1 MNSFATIRG
10 QTPCALAV
18 SAFLLAGC
26 AAPKIGGL
34 PTDAAGAI
42 STFVSNAQ
50 DAQRASNALGWG
62 SAVTPGKLAA
72 KPAPLA
78 EFKTALCDPP
88 FFDASMAANAFQ
100 SFNEEVTDLAKAPDD
115 SLGSYLRAI
124 NEHHRQLREI
134 SENAKQPAEYAELR
148 AKLIQKCSPLVDR
161 DLALEGGIQPQSSP
175 TAIVGLILSLAKFA
189 TSLAALAESHARA
202 ELIRAYVVAHE
213 AEVGQALDILATPSG
228 LKAVVQATRTYYV
241 RRAYAGYS
249 DLTDL
254 RASADRASAP
264 ALSAADE
271 YAQFVSKYLK
281 LQNVDASKLMA
292 DPDAGLK
299 PAYEKF
305 IEQIKRP
312 NSDPYAALDAFLGFL
327 KTVTDIN
334 ANRTDFL
341 KALKD
346 MQEGSTP

>member
-1 MNSFATIRG
+1 LF
-10 QTPCALAV
+10 
-18 SAFLLAGC
+18 LAGC
-26 AAPKIGGL
+26 ASPNIGKL

-50 DAQRASNALGWG
+50 DAERASNALGWG
-62 SAVTPGKLAA
+62 STVTPGKLAA

-78 EFKTALCDPP
+78 EFKTAVCDPP
-88 FFDASMAANAFQ
+88 FFDASMAAKAFQ
-100 SFNEEVTDLAKAPDD
+100 SFNEDVTDLAKAPDD

-124 NEHHRQLREI
+124 NEHHKQLREI
-134 SENAKQPAEYAELR
+134 SKDAKQPADVAELH

-161 DLALEGGIQPQSSP
+161 DLALAGGVEAQSSP
-175 TAIVGLILSLAKFA
+175 IAVVGLVLSLAKFA

-202 ELIRAYVVAHE
+202 ELIRAYVVANE
-213 AEVGQALDILATPSG
+213 AEVRQALDILSTPSG

-249 DLTDL
+249 DLTDV
-254 RASADRASAP
+254 RASTGRAAAP
-264 ALSAADE
+264 AHSAADE

-281 LQNVDASKLMA
+281 LQNVDVAKLMV
-292 DPDAGLK
+292 DPDAGLNA
-299 PAYEKF
+299 AYEKF
-305 IEQIKRP
+305 IDQIKRP

-334 ANRTDFL
+334 TNRTDFL
-341 KALKD
+341 KAMKD

>member
-1 MNSFATIRG
+1 MKSFTTILG
-10 QTPCALAV
+10 QTPGAIAV
-18 SAFLLAGC
+18 SALLLTGC

-42 STFVSNAQ
+42 SIFVLNAQ
-50 DAQRASNALGWG
+50 DAERASNALGWG
-62 SAVTPGKLAA
+62 STVTAGKLAA
-72 KPAPLA
+72 KPAPLD
-78 EFKTALCDPP
+78 EFKAAACDPP
-88 FFDASMAANAFQ
+88 FFDAAMAAKAFR
-100 SFNEEVTDLAKAPDD
+100 SFNEDVTDLAKAPDD
-115 SLGSYLRAI
+115 SIGSYLRAI
-124 NEHHRQLREI
+124 NEHHKQLREI
-134 SENAKQPAEYAELR
+134 GENAKSPADNAELR
-148 AKLIQKCSPLVDR
+148 AKLIQKCSLLVDR
-161 DLALEGGIQPQSSP
+161 DLALAGGIQAQGSP
-175 TAIVGLILSLAKFA
+175 AAVIELILSLAKFA

-202 ELIRAYVVAHE
+202 DLIRAYVVAHE
-213 AEVGQALDILATPSG
+213 AEVGVALDILANPSG
-228 LKAVVQATRTYYV
+228 LKAVVQSTRTYYV

-254 RASADRASAP
+254 RTSAGRASAP

-281 LQNVDASKLMA
+281 LQNVDAAKLMA
-292 DPDAGLK
+292 DPDTGLK
-299 PAYEKF
+299 PAYKKF
-305 IEQIKRP
+305 IDQVNRP
-312 NSDPYAALDAFLGFL
+312 NSDPYAALDSFLGFL

>member
-1 MNSFATIRG
+1 MKSLAIIRRR
-10 QTPCALAV
+10 TPCALAA
-18 SAFLLAGC
+18 SALLLAGC
-26 AAPKIGGL
+26 AAPNIGGL

-50 DAQRASNALGWG
+50 DAERASKALGWG
-62 SAVTPGKLAA
+62 STVTPGKLAA

-88 FFDASMAANAFQ
+88 FFDAAMAAKAFQ
-100 SFNEEVTDLAKAPDD
+100 SFNEEVTDLAKAPDA

-124 NEHHRQLREI
+124 NEHHKQLREI
-134 SENAKQPAEYAELR
+134 GENVKRPADSAELR
-148 AKLIQKCSPLVDR
+148 AKLVQKCSPLIDR
-161 DLALEGGIQPQSSP
+161 DLALAGDIEPSSSP

-202 ELIRAYVVAHE
+202 ELIQAYVVAHE
-213 AEVGQALDILATPSG
+213 AEVRQALDILATPSG

-249 DLTDL
+249 DLADL
-254 RASADRASAP
+254 RASAGRAAAP

-281 LQNVDASKLMA
+281 MQNVDAAKLMV
-292 DPDAGLK
+292 DPDVGLK
-299 PAYEKF
+299 PAFEKF
-305 IEQIKRP
+305 IDQIKRP

-334 ANRTDFL
+334 ANHTDFL

>member
-1 MNSFATIRG
+1 MKSFATIRG

-18 SAFLLAGC
+18 SALFLAGC
-26 AAPKIGGL
+26 ATPNIGKL

-42 STFVSNAQ
+42 SAFVSNAQ
-50 DAQRASNALGWG
+50 DAERASNALGWG
-62 SAVTPGKLAA
+62 STVTPGKLAA

-78 EFKTALCDPP
+78 EFKAAVCDPP
-88 FFDASMAANAFQ
+88 FFDASMAAKAFQ
-100 SFNEEVTDLAKAPDD
+100 SLNEELTDLAKAPDD

-124 NEHHRQLREI
+124 NEHHKQLREI
-134 SENAKQPAEYAELR
+134 TGDAKQPADVAELH

-161 DLALEGGIQPQSSP
+161 DLALAGGVEAQSSP
-175 TAIVGLILSLAKFA
+175 TAIVGLVLSLAKFA

-213 AEVGQALDILATPSG
+213 AEVRQALDILATPSG

-249 DLTDL
+249 NLTDV
-254 RASADRASAP
+254 RASTAHAVAP

-281 LQNVDASKLMA
+281 LQNVDAAKLMV

-305 IEQIKRP
+305 IDQIKRP

-327 KTVTDIN
+327 KTVTHQHQPH
-334 ANRTDFL
+334 RL
-341 KALKD
+341 
-346 MQEGSTP
+346 S

>member
-1 MNSFATIRG
+1 MKSFAAIPIR
-10 QTPCALAV
+10 TPCALAGL
-18 SAFLLAGC
+18 ALFLAAC
-26 AAPKIGGL
+26 AAPNIGGL
-34 PTDAAGAI
+34 PTDAAGTI
-42 STFVSNAQ
+42 STFVSSAQ

-62 SAVTPGKLAA
+62 STVTPGKLAA
-72 KPAPLA
+72 TPAPLA

-88 FFDASMAANAFQ
+88 FFDASMAAKAFRA
-100 SFNEEVTDLAKAPDD
+100 FNEDVTDLAKAPDD

-124 NEHHRQLREI
+124 NEHHKQLRDI
-134 SENAKQPAEYAELR
+134 SGNAKSPADIAELH
-148 AKLIQKCSPLVDR
+148 AKLIQKCSPLVER
-161 DLALEGGIQPQSSP
+161 DLALAGGIQAQSSP
-175 TAIVGLILSLAKFA
+175 TAIVGLILSLAEFA
-189 TSLAALAESHARA
+189 TSLVALAETHARA
-202 ELIRAYVVAHE
+202 ELIRAYVEAHE
-213 AEVGQALDILATPSG
+213 AEVRQALDILAAPSG

-254 RASADRASAP
+254 RSSAGRAAAP
-264 ALSAADE
+264 ALSVADE

-281 LQNVDASKLMA
+281 LQNVDAAKLMV

-305 IEQIKRP
+305 VDQIKRP

-327 KTVTDIN
+327 KTATDIN